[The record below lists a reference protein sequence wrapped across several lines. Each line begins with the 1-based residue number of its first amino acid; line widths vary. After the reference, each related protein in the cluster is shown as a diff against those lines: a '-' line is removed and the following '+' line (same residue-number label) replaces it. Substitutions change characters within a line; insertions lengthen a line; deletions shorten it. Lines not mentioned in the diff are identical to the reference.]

1 MIDGFCGYV
10 RELYQDLNAARFTL
24 SGSEEYGE
32 VNIGFEIKR
41 AIVTTD
47 DGKGFLTGYAI
58 GHNPN
63 NATPWVCWQ
72 FAVRDGVRHFNWGV
86 YVHDEQA
93 AIDSYNARVFVA
105 LN

>member
-1 MIDGFCGYV
+1 LGA
-10 RELYQDLNAARFTL
+10 ERFML
-24 SGSEEYGE
+24 PGNEESGE

-47 DGKGFLTGYAI
+47 NGKGFLTGYVI

-72 FAVRDGVRHFNWGV
+72 FAVRDGERHYNLGV
-86 YVHDEQA
+86 YVHDEQT
-93 AIDSYNARVFVA
+93 AIDSYIARVFVA
-105 LN
+105 LNRE